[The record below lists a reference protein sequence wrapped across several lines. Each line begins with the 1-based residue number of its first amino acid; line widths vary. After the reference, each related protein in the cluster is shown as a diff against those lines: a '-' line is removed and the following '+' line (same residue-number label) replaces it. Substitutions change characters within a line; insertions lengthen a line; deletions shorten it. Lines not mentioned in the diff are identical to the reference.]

1 MRYTTSIAAALL
13 VAGIHATPAAAQ
25 VQTAQRPL
33 AATSAITP
41 LPASLVPDAAPAADQ
56 AESRIS
62 ARHFLVSVGIG
73 TLVGAGT
80 GLVVGALASDG
91 CGAQDDWCILSYE
104 EEVAIAGVGGAM
116 VGAAVGAVYG
126 LVTSPRRPRAE
137 PAPLTVAPA
146 AAGGVSVG
154 LTLRH

>member
-13 VAGIHATPAAAQ
+13 LAGIHANPT
-25 VQTAQRPL
+25 TAQTETASRSV
-33 AATSAITP
+33 AALSAITP
-41 LPASLVPDAAPAADQ
+41 LPASLVPDAPPAADE
-56 AESRIS
+56 AEARIS

-73 TLVGAGT
+73 TLAGAGT

-91 CGAQDDWCILSYE
+91 CGSDEDWCILSWE
-104 EEVAIAGVGGAM
+104 EEVAIAGVAGAM
-116 VGAAVGAVYG
+116 VGAGVGAVYG

-154 LTLRH
+154 LTVRH